1 MKTCHPNALS
11 AIFVAGLILTP
22 LAGICA
28 EPVPQ
33 VTVSFAD
40 MNLSNPPGISR
51 LYQRLQ
57 WAAHKVCGSVPQA
70 RELSFHAAWSRCV
83 FTALDDA
90 VAQVHSAELA
100 ALHAKRTG
108 QRTPLLVAKTTM
120 EAR

>member
-1 MKTCHPNALS
+1 MKTCHLNALS
-11 AIFVAGLILTP
+11 VIFMAGLILAP

-40 MNLSNPPGISR
+40 VNLSNPPGISM

-57 WAAHKVCGSVPQA
+57 SAAHEVCRGEPQA
-70 RELSFHAAWSRCV
+70 REFTVHAAWSRCV
-83 FTALDDA
+83 RTALDDA

-100 ALHAKRTG
+100 ALHAKRSG